1 MADLAFL
8 IGKRIREIRR
18 RKGLRQEDVEA
29 LGISYKYFQKVETGK
44 ANVTLK
50 TIEKIASA
58 LKVDPTEFFD
68 FSQRK
73 SAEVIKLSEAVNEII
88 KTIDER
94 KGKESNILDKKDI
107 KVNVYYSI
115 VLSAPAT

>member
-68 FSQRK
+68 FPKAK
-73 SAEVIKLSEAVNEII
+73 SSEFVKLVRSC
-88 KTIDER
+88 
-94 KGKESNILDKKDI
+94 
-107 KVNVYYSI
+107 
-115 VLSAPAT
+115 